1 MGKGNGGNGER
12 EKKVQRIGRKRDIEL
27 FAAGASAIAVNA
39 VECIFFEN
47 LRMFV

>member
-1 MGKGNGGNGER
+1 MGEMVRER
-12 EKKVQRIGRKRDIEL
+12 KKVQRIGRDIEL

-47 LRMFV
+47 LSMFV